1 MKIFVTGGAGYIGSH
16 VVKALGRSGHDL
28 LVYDNLSTGHA
39 WAVLAGQLIRGDL
52 GDRERLDGAIADF
65 RPEAVV
71 HFAASIQVEEST
83 RRPLWYY
90 RNNVVHSLNLLDA
103 MLRHGVRNL
112 LYSSTAAVYGIP
124 ERIPVTEAAPLKPI
138 NPYGAS
144 KVMVEQVLRDLA
156 RAEDFRYVALRYFNV
171 AGADPEG
178 QLGQAYAEATHL
190 ITRALKTAKGE
201 FPRLAVY
208 GTDYPTPDGTCLRDY
223 IHVNDLA
230 DAHVLALERL
240 AVPSPPGPT
249 GAVAVDAP
257 SSRGQGGRVVPGT
270 AGEPGRAAA
279 SSRNDG
285 SVTGVRA
292 GEGKVPE
299 AADDGADGRALVMNC
314 GYGHGFS
321 VSEVVAAAKRVTG
334 VDFPVVYEGRRA
346 GDPPALIADSTRL
359 RRLTGWTPRHDDLD
373 FIIRTAWD
381 WERKR

>member
-16 VVKALGRSGHDL
+16 VVKALGRAGHDL

-39 WAVLAGQLIRGDL
+39 WAVLAGQLVRGDL

-124 ERIPVTEAAPLKPI
+124 ERIPVTEAAPLNPI

-230 DAHVLALERL
+230 DAHGLALERL
-240 AVPSPPGPT
+240 AL
-249 GAVAVDAP
+249 
-257 SSRGQGGRVVPGT
+257 PGT
-270 AGEPGRAAA
+270 AGESGRAAPA
-279 SSRNDG
+279 SHNEDA
-285 SVTGVRA
+285 VTGIRA
-292 GEGKVPE
+292 GEGRVPE
-299 AADDGADGRALVMNC
+299 EAEGGAGGRALVMNC

>member
-16 VVKALGRSGHDL
+16 VVKALGRAGHDL

-39 WAVLAGQLIRGDL
+39 WAVLAGQLVRGDL

-144 KVMVEQVLRDLA
+144 KVMVEKVLRDLA

-178 QLGQAYAEATHL
+178 HWAGVRGGDAL
-190 ITRALKTAKGE
+190 ITRALKTAKANSRG
-201 FPRLAVY
+201 RR
-208 GTDYPTPDGTCLRDY
+208 LRDGLP
-223 IHVNDLA
+223 HAGRDLPARLHPVNDLA
-230 DAHVLALERL
+230 AAHGPRWNGWPSCLAGAGGCGGWGR
-240 AVPSPPGPT
+240 AFIPGQGGGVPTAGESRAAPALRYEDEVTGIRAGLRGFRRTPTPGPT
-249 GAVAVDAP
+249 G
-257 SSRGQGGRVVPGT
+257 GRW
-270 AGEPGRAAA
+270 
-279 SSRNDG
+279 S
-285 SVTGVRA
+285 
-292 GEGKVPE
+292 
-299 AADDGADGRALVMNC
+299 
-314 GYGHGFS
+314 
-321 VSEVVAAAKRVTG
+321 
-334 VDFPVVYEGRRA
+334 
-346 GDPPALIADSTRL
+346 
-359 RRLTGWTPRHDDLD
+359 
-373 FIIRTAWD
+373 
-381 WERKR
+381 